1 MGLGEQLRFDS
12 KENEMSFY
20 FLLVKSIF
28 KAGLV
33 CKVEKNLLQFGSRI
47 LFDQRDQ
54 LVNSVNLD
62 LG

>member
-12 KENEMSFY
+12 KENEMSFH

-33 CKVEKNLLQFGSRI
+33 CKVEKNLHQFGLRI
-47 LFDQRDQ
+47 LFDQREQ

>member
-12 KENEMSFY
+12 KENEMSFH
-20 FLLVKSIF
+20 FFHQSIF
-28 KAGLV
+28 KAGPV
-33 CKVEKNLLQFGSRI
+33 CKVEKNLVQFGSRI

>member
-12 KENEMSFY
+12 KENEMSFH
-20 FLLVKSIF
+20 FLLVKSFF

-33 CKVEKNLLQFGSRI
+33 CKVEKTLLQFGSRI
-47 LFDQRDQ
+47 LFDKRDQ